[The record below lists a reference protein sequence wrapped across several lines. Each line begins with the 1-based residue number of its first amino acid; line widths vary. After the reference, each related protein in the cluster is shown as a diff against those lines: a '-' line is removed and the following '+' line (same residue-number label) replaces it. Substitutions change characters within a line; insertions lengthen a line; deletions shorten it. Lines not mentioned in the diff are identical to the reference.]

1 TFLLFYWWWKLKSIK
16 VDEETY
22 RLLLK
27 LKYEHAIRGIKVT
40 FSDLVKGILL
50 GKCHSHKRNAKMC
63 NTSQQDTKK
72 VKLGKTTTSL
82 V

>member
-1 TFLLFYWWWKLKSIK
+1 MRSIK

-27 LKYEHAIRGIKVT
+27 LKYNHAMKGVKVT

-50 GKCHSHKRNAKMC
+50 RKCHSSDEDEEIRGASKQK
-63 NTSQQDTKK
+63 SKK
-72 VKLGKTTTSL
+72 TRMEKATVSIP
-82 V
+82 

>member
-1 TFLLFYWWWKLKSIK
+1 LRSIK

-27 LKYEHAIRGIKVT
+27 LKYEHAMRGIKLT

-50 GKCHSHKRNAKMC
+50 GTCHSSKKGKKTC
-63 NTSQQDTKK
+63 NINQHDVKK
-72 VKLGKTTTSL
+72 AELRKTTASPT
-82 V
+82 